1 VHSGVAQLLL
11 EDLNST
17 WAPDVDKD
25 LALRLALAS
34 SHGAQELG
42 GFLIDTRAR
51 ADAAWAQS
59 FTTDEVVEL
68 ADAEVF
74 AVRQA
79 AWTLF
84 DLLIDRYQQVTNP
97 DGHLDE
103 VARAVRLLDVD
114 WEDTRRFFF
123 ETFRTRLGASDFTP
137 GILVSVCDS
146 VRADVQQFGRELV
159 TKYFGEE
166 AGQEYMLKLSEHPSA
181 ELQLFVTN
189 YLERYCADDPQRLRE
204 LAHYFTSVLARV
216 NKGRVAKARVIAFLA
231 SEAQKSE
238 AAARVVAGILARQSA
253 TVAVGMK
260 ASAIEAMLNIRR
272 AYPDIP
278 LPLDVKTAEV
288 RHAV

>member
-1 VHSGVAQLLL
+1 
-11 EDLNST
+11 
-17 WAPDVDKD
+17 

-68 ADAEVF
+68 ADAEVI

-84 DLLIDRYQQVTNP
+84 DLLIVRYRQATNP

-123 ETFRTRLGASDFTP
+123 AAFRRRLGASDFTP

-189 YLERYCADDPQRLRE
+189 YLERYCADDSQRLRE

-216 NKGRVAKARVIAFLA
+216 NRGRVAKARVIAFLT

-260 ASAIEAMLNIRR
+260 ASTIEAMLAIRR

-278 LPLDVKTAEV
+278 LPLDIKPVEV